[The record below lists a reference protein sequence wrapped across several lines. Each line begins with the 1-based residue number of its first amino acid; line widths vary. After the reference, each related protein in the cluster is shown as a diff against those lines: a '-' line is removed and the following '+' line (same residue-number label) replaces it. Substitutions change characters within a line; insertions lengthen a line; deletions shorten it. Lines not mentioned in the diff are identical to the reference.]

1 MFLFVIGLSLEE
13 PSLNRT
19 ATQPTLVAAKVWAS
33 LYPSLKRKCG
43 VFREKLSIQSA
54 KLVPFGHWDT
64 NTRRLR
70 HFRRMFV
77 PVSLALAAEATSSIT
92 S

>member
-33 LYPSLKRKCG
+33 LYPSLKRKYG
-43 VFREKLSIQSA
+43 VFREELSIQSA
-54 KLVPFGHWDT
+54 KHV
-64 NTRRLR
+64 
-70 HFRRMFV
+70 HFVHF
-77 PVSLALAAEATSSIT
+77 
-92 S
+92 

>member
-1 MFLFVIGLSLEE
+1 MFMFVIGLSIED

-43 VFREKLSIQSA
+43 VFREKLSIQNA
-54 KLVPFGHWDT
+54 VGTPFGRWDA
-64 NTRRLR
+64 NTGPLR
-70 HFRRMFV
+70 DYSPV
-77 PVSLALAAEATSSIT
+77 PAPQSLMLYAKGNL
-92 S
+92 

>member
-1 MFLFVIGLSLEE
+1 VVFMFVIGLSIEE

-43 VFREKLSIQSA
+43 VFREKLSIQTVQEGFA
-54 KLVPFGHWDT
+54 
-64 NTRRLR
+64 TRGIFTMRW
-70 HFRRMFV
+70 F
-77 PVSLALAAEATSSIT
+77 
-92 S
+92 

>member
-1 MFLFVIGLSLEE
+1 MFMFVIGLSIEE

-43 VFREKLSIQSA
+43 VFREKLSIQTAVDARGACWDKNTWAVLAS
-54 KLVPFGHWDT
+54 LVIIAHVFLPLSGVLYAD
-64 NTRRLR
+64 
-70 HFRRMFV
+70 
-77 PVSLALAAEATSSIT
+77 SG
-92 S
+92 

>member
-1 MFLFVIGLSLEE
+1 MVFMFVIGLSIEE

-43 VFREKLSIQSA
+43 VFREKLSIQ
-54 KLVPFGHWDT
+54 KD
-64 NTRRLR
+64 
-70 HFRRMFV
+70 
-77 PVSLALAAEATSSIT
+77 
-92 S
+92 